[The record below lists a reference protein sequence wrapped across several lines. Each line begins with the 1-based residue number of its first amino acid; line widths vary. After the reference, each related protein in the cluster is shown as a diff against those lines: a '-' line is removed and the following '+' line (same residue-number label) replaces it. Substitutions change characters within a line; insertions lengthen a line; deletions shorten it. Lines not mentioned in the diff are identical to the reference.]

1 MPLLKAPCRS
11 CPAVPKV
18 THLGRKA
25 HLHLVKWVLCRT
37 ACLLNT
43 AFLSEEG
50 QEEVPYL
57 SQAISGPEAPWLGP
71 LHDICSI
78 CQPYKRYSPLGLKDS
93 PSLTQSFSANISW
106 SLTVHISL
114 HLVRKL
120 QSQLQPEW
128 GTSLLTGQSWASPG
142 AVICNCWQLDNII
155 LMGPFSSKIFRAV
168 NVQGSPNM

>member
-1 MPLLKAPCRS
+1 MEDFFPYLSIFFKFSLMKMHCFLLISEQRCAHCFLKRNRDHPAGKDEKWIGVSPWTPPMPLLKVPCRS

-93 PSLTQSFSANISW
+93 PSLTRSF
-106 SLTVHISL
+106 
-114 HLVRKL
+114 
-120 QSQLQPEW
+120 
-128 GTSLLTGQSWASPG
+128 
-142 AVICNCWQLDNII
+142 
-155 LMGPFSSKIFRAV
+155 
-168 NVQGSPNM
+168 